1 MAKIW
6 SRIRDTIE
14 RHGSAG
20 LISVV
25 GAAGSV
31 PREAGARIVLQP
43 DGGFYGSIGGGR
55 LEYEAIA
62 AADAVLKA
70 GRGKAQFRDWPLGP
84 NLGQCCGGMVKTLT
98 ETFDA
103 RDLEAVH
110 GLEEAERAGAF
121 VAQSRVGDD
130 GRIIRTF
137 IARSTGDVPLPL
149 VGRGQGW
156 GSDGDAQVFHL
167 ATPLPTLPHKGGGND
182 FIEHFG
188 EVTTPVLLFG
198 AGHVGRAVVLALAP
212 LPFAVR
218 WIDSRPDQF
227 PQHVPPNVATV
238 HSDAPVQELAHA
250 PGDALIVV
258 MTHAHPLDF
267 DITAAALQ
275 RESFEF
281 VGLIGSETKRA
292 RFVTYAQRI
301 GVTERQLDRLVCPI
315 GVADIHG
322 KEPAVIAA
330 ALAAQLLTVRER
342 TSLPQES
349 PAVQPA

>member
-6 SRIRDTIE
+6 ARIRETIE

-55 LEYEAIA
+55 LEYEAIEA
-62 AADAVLKA
+62 ARAELKA

-98 ETFDA
+98 ETFDVS
-103 RDLEAVH
+103 DLEAVRR
-110 GLEEAERAGAF
+110 LEEAEKAGAF
-121 VAQSRVGDD
+121 VTDSRANDEGRIARVRASHGAAVGD
-130 GRIIRTF
+130 
-137 IARSTGDVPLPL
+137 AAPLANMP
-149 VGRGQGW
+149 
-156 GSDGDAQVFHL
+156 F
-167 ATPLPTLPHKGGGND
+167 K
-182 FIEHFG
+182 EHFG
-188 EVTTPVLLFG
+188 EVTTPVVLFG

-227 PQHVPPNVATV
+227 PQYLPPNVVTIRTQ
-238 HSDAPVQELAHA
+238 APAQEIAQA
-250 PGDALIVV
+250 PGDAFVVV

-275 RESFEF
+275 RETFEF
-281 VGLIGSETKRA
+281 VGLIGSGTKRA
-292 RFVTYAQRI
+292 RFVSYARRL
-301 GVTERQLDRLVCPI
+301 GVTARALDRLVCPVGI
-315 GVADIHG
+315 SDIHG

-330 ALAAQLLTVRER
+330 ALAAQLLIVRER
-342 TSLPQES
+342 ASVPHES